1 MNFFGTSLVLFTGIE
16 VKKTRK
22 LSEFHQS
29 AQELLCTLWEK
40 IMQVE
45 NIASAR
51 DKEWGA
57 IFESVLF
64 DGGNTYPYVLLT
76 QVLGKAT
83 DGNLNALCLQDSSL
97 LPNAWD
103 ARSLASKVVVGWNR
117 DIGKALPGTNT
128 DPYVNNPARYKNF
141 GDEMESK
148 AKNKTDYQRLVDV
161 VSHIEERGQDEAI
174 RLVESILIE
183 IRFHL
188 ETNTRDYFGPPKV
201 SLDDVMSVI
210 ESFLAVRSNGVRLQ
224 VVCYA
229 VLKALSEAFPG
240 YGTIQSYPTNSSD
253 ASGGRAGDV
262 ERINSAG
269 KVDLAVEVKDR
280 TVSMG
285 DLEASIL
292 KCRTVDVRNL
302 LFVIQSNPL
311 LSEEAAM
318 LERSKH
324 EFTRGIDVNFS
335 DAVSLFRTALMLLS
349 PEQRAGLLRGVH
361 DALEEL
367 GAHLK
372 HRNHW
377 MDLMKTI

>member
-1 MNFFGTSLVLFTGIE
+1 MTIE
-16 VKKTRK
+16 DV
-22 LSEFHQS
+22 
-29 AQELLCTLWEK
+29 
-40 IMQVE
+40 
-45 NIASAR
+45 ASSR
-51 DKEWGA
+51 DGQWGD
-57 IFESVLF
+57 IFSSVLF

-76 QVLGKAT
+76 QVLGKAA
-83 DGNLNALCLQDSSL
+83 DGQLNALCLQDSSL
-97 LPNAWD
+97 LAHAWD
-103 ARSLASKVVVGWNR
+103 ARSLASKVVVDWNR
-117 DIGKALPGTNT
+117 EIGKALPGTNT

-148 AKNKTDYQRLVDV
+148 AKNKKDYQHLVQV
-161 VSHIEERGQDEAI
+161 VSHIEEYGAGEALKLLEGI
-174 RLVESILIE
+174 LVE

-201 SLDDVMSVI
+201 SLDDVMLVI
-210 ESFLAVRSNGVRLQ
+210 NSFLSVRSNGVRLQ

-240 YGTIQSYPTNSSD
+240 YGSIQSYPTNSSD

-262 ERINSAG
+262 ERLDRDG

-302 LFVIQSNPL
+302 LFVIQSDPL
-311 LSEEAAM
+311 LSDENAM

-335 DAVSLFRTALMLLS
+335 DADSLFRTALLLLS
-349 PEQRAGLLRGVH
+349 PKERAGLLRGVH